1 MGLRAPAQ
9 LHLGGCVPG
18 EHSETGQWCAV
29 VSGASSAAQQALTS
43 RQNGQPNGTL
53 GAYTGTGAT
62 RKDGSSMDVQ
72 SIIDKVNTGLF
83 IDGQW
88 RDAETGDTIDVI
100 NPATGKVIAK
110 VADGS
115 EKDAQDAIEAAGRA
129 QKSWAATPPRERGEI
144 LRRAFELLMEKQD
157 EIGAVMTAE
166 MGKSL
171 TEAKGEVAYGAEFF
185 RWFSEEAVRIGG
197 DYMKSTDGKNRLM
210 ISKEPVGPCILV
222 TPWNF
227 PLAMGTRKIGPALA
241 AGCTVVLKPAQL
253 TPLTSFMLMEVL
265 VEAGV
270 PAGVVNVVTSSSA
283 RRVVTPWM
291 ESGIA
296 RKISFTGST
305 EVGKNLLKQAADNV
319 LKTSMELGGNAPF
332 IVCEDADLDKA
343 VEGAMQAKMRNI
355 GEACTAANRVIVHSS
370 VADEFAKRMAERM
383 EALKVGNGLE
393 DGVDIGPLVEEKA
406 LDKVAE
412 LVDEAV
418 SAGAHVVT
426 GGKRVDGDGFFYE
439 PTVLT
444 NIPADVA
451 INREEIFGPVAPIYT
466 FDSEDEAIEMANA
479 TEFGLS
485 SYLYT
490 ENLEKALRLSEQI
503 EAGMVGLNTGLVSN
517 PAAPFGGVK
526 ESGLGREGSQFGI
539 DEYLEIKYVATPV
552 G

>member
-1 MGLRAPAQ
+1 
-9 LHLGGCVPG
+9 
-18 EHSETGQWCAV
+18 
-29 VSGASSAAQQALTS
+29 
-43 RQNGQPNGTL
+43 
-53 GAYTGTGAT
+53 
-62 RKDGSSMDVQ
+62 MDVQ

-227 PLAMGTRKIGPALA
+227 PLAMGTRKIGPALT

-305 EVGKNLLKQAADNV
+305 DVGKNLLKQAADNV

-355 GEACTAANRVIVHSS
+355 GEACTAANRLIVHSS
-370 VADEFAKRMAERM
+370 VADEFAKRMAQRM

-426 GGKRVDGDGFFYE
+426 GGKRVEGDGFFYE

-451 INREEIFGPVAPIYT
+451 INHEEIFGPVAPIYT
-466 FDSEDEAIEMANA
+466 FDSEDEAIDMANA

>member
-1 MGLRAPAQ
+1 
-9 LHLGGCVPG
+9 
-18 EHSETGQWCAV
+18 
-29 VSGASSAAQQALTS
+29 
-43 RQNGQPNGTL
+43 
-53 GAYTGTGAT
+53 
-62 RKDGSSMDVQ
+62 MDVQ
-72 SIIDKVNTGLF
+72 SIIDKVSTGLF
-83 IDGQW
+83 IDGEW
-88 RDAETGDTIDVI
+88 RDAEGGKTLDVI

-110 VADGS
+110 VADAS
-115 EKDAQDAIEAAGRA
+115 EADATAAIEAAGRA
-129 QKSWAATPPRERGEI
+129 QKSWAATAPRERAEI
-144 LRRAFELLMEKQD
+144 LRKAFELLMERQD
-157 EIGAVMTAE
+157 DIAAVMTAE
-166 MGKSL
+166 MGKAL
-171 TEAKGEVAYGAEFF
+171 GEAQGEVAYGAEFF
-185 RWFSEEAVRIGG
+185 RWFSEEAVRVGG
-197 DYMKSTDGKNRLM
+197 NYMKSTDGNNRLM

-253 TPLTSFMLMEVL
+253 TPLTSFMLTEVL

-283 RRVVTPWM
+283 RRVVTPWI

-296 RKISFTGST
+296 RKLSFTGST
-305 EVGKNLLKQAADNV
+305 DVGKNLLKQAADGV

-332 IVCEDADLDKA
+332 VVCEDADLDKA
-343 VEGAMQAKMRNI
+343 VDGAMQAKMRNI
-355 GEACTAANRVIVHSS
+355 GEACTAANRFIVHSS
-370 VADEFAKRMAERM
+370 VADEFSKKMAERM
-383 EALKVGNGLE
+383 SSLKVGNGLE
-393 DGVDIGPLVEEKA
+393 DGIEIGPLVEEKA
-406 LDKVAE
+406 LDKVTE

-418 SAGAHVVT
+418 SAGAKVVT
-426 GGKRVDGDGFFYE
+426 GGKRIEGDGFFYE

-444 NIPADVA
+444 NIPSGVA
-451 INREEIFGPVAPIYT
+451 INEEEIFGPVAPIYT
-466 FDSEDEAIEMANA
+466 FDTEEEAIEMANS

-526 ESGLGREGSQFGI
+526 ESGLGREGSKFGI

>member
-1 MGLRAPAQ
+1 
-9 LHLGGCVPG
+9 
-18 EHSETGQWCAV
+18 
-29 VSGASSAAQQALTS
+29 
-43 RQNGQPNGTL
+43 
-53 GAYTGTGAT
+53 
-62 RKDGSSMDVQ
+62 MDVQ

-115 EKDAQDAIEAAGRA
+115 KKDAQDAIEAAGRA

-305 EVGKNLLKQAADNV
+305 DVGKNLLKQAADNV

-355 GEACTAANRVIVHSS
+355 GEACTAANRLIVHSS

-426 GGKRVDGDGFFYE
+426 GGKRVEGDGFFYE

>member
-1 MGLRAPAQ
+1 
-9 LHLGGCVPG
+9 
-18 EHSETGQWCAV
+18 
-29 VSGASSAAQQALTS
+29 
-43 RQNGQPNGTL
+43 
-53 GAYTGTGAT
+53 
-62 RKDGSSMDVQ
+62 MDVQ

-144 LRRAFELLMEKQD
+144 LRRAFELLIEKQD

-253 TPLTSFMLMEVL
+253 TPLTSFMLTEVL

-305 EVGKNLLKQAADNV
+305 DVGKNLLKQAADNV

-355 GEACTAANRVIVHSS
+355 GEACTAANRLIVHSS

-426 GGKRVDGDGFFYE
+426 GGKRVEGDGFFYE

>member
-1 MGLRAPAQ
+1 
-9 LHLGGCVPG
+9 
-18 EHSETGQWCAV
+18 
-29 VSGASSAAQQALTS
+29 
-43 RQNGQPNGTL
+43 
-53 GAYTGTGAT
+53 
-62 RKDGSSMDVQ
+62 MDVQ

-305 EVGKNLLKQAADNV
+305 DVGKNLLKQAADNV

-355 GEACTAANRVIVHSS
+355 GEACTAANRLIVHSS

-383 EALKVGNGLE
+383 SALKVGNGLE

-426 GGKRVDGDGFFYE
+426 GGKRVEGDGFFYE

>member
-1 MGLRAPAQ
+1 
-9 LHLGGCVPG
+9 
-18 EHSETGQWCAV
+18 
-29 VSGASSAAQQALTS
+29 
-43 RQNGQPNGTL
+43 
-53 GAYTGTGAT
+53 
-62 RKDGSSMDVQ
+62 MDVQ

-265 VEAGV
+265 IEAGV

-305 EVGKNLLKQAADNV
+305 DVGKNLLKQAADNV

-355 GEACTAANRVIVHSS
+355 GEACTAANRLIVHSS

-383 EALKVGNGLE
+383 AALKVGNGLE

-418 SAGAHVVT
+418 SAGANVVT
-426 GGKRVDGDGFFYE
+426 GGKRVEGDGFFYE

>member
-1 MGLRAPAQ
+1 
-9 LHLGGCVPG
+9 
-18 EHSETGQWCAV
+18 
-29 VSGASSAAQQALTS
+29 
-43 RQNGQPNGTL
+43 
-53 GAYTGTGAT
+53 
-62 RKDGSSMDVQ
+62 MDVQ

-253 TPLTSFMLMEVL
+253 TPLTSFMLTEVL

-305 EVGKNLLKQAADNV
+305 DVGKNLLKQAADNV

-355 GEACTAANRVIVHSS
+355 GEACTAANRLIVHSS

-418 SAGAHVVT
+418 SAGANVVT
-426 GGKRVDGDGFFYE
+426 GGKRIEGDGFFYE

>member
-1 MGLRAPAQ
+1 
-9 LHLGGCVPG
+9 
-18 EHSETGQWCAV
+18 
-29 VSGASSAAQQALTS
+29 
-43 RQNGQPNGTL
+43 
-53 GAYTGTGAT
+53 
-62 RKDGSSMDVQ
+62 MDVQ

-144 LRRAFELLMEKQD
+144 LRRAFELLIEKQD

-305 EVGKNLLKQAADNV
+305 DVGKNLLKQAADNV

-355 GEACTAANRVIVHSS
+355 GEACTAANRLIVHSS

-383 EALKVGNGLE
+383 EALKVGNGFE

-426 GGKRVDGDGFFYE
+426 GGKRVEGDGFFYE

>member
-1 MGLRAPAQ
+1 
-9 LHLGGCVPG
+9 
-18 EHSETGQWCAV
+18 
-29 VSGASSAAQQALTS
+29 
-43 RQNGQPNGTL
+43 
-53 GAYTGTGAT
+53 
-62 RKDGSSMDVQ
+62 MDVQ

-144 LRRAFELLMEKQD
+144 LRRAFELLMERQD

-253 TPLTSFMLMEVL
+253 TPLTSFMLTEVL

-355 GEACTAANRVIVHSS
+355 GEACTAANRLIVHSS

-418 SAGAHVVT
+418 SAGANVVT
-426 GGKRVDGDGFFYE
+426 GGKRVEGDGFFYE

>member
-1 MGLRAPAQ
+1 
-9 LHLGGCVPG
+9 
-18 EHSETGQWCAV
+18 
-29 VSGASSAAQQALTS
+29 
-43 RQNGQPNGTL
+43 
-53 GAYTGTGAT
+53 
-62 RKDGSSMDVQ
+62 MDVQ

-265 VEAGV
+265 IEAGV

-305 EVGKNLLKQAADNV
+305 DVGKNLLKQAADNV

-332 IVCEDADLDKA
+332 VVCEDADLDKA

-355 GEACTAANRVIVHSS
+355 GEACTAANRLIVHSS

-383 EALKVGNGLE
+383 AALKVGNGLE

-426 GGKRVDGDGFFYE
+426 GGKRIEGDGFFYE

>member
-1 MGLRAPAQ
+1 
-9 LHLGGCVPG
+9 
-18 EHSETGQWCAV
+18 
-29 VSGASSAAQQALTS
+29 
-43 RQNGQPNGTL
+43 
-53 GAYTGTGAT
+53 
-62 RKDGSSMDVQ
+62 MDVQ

-305 EVGKNLLKQAADNV
+305 DVGKNLLKQAADNV

-355 GEACTAANRVIVHSS
+355 GEACTAANRLIVHSS

-393 DGVDIGPLVEEKA
+393 NGVDIGPLVEEKA

-426 GGKRVDGDGFFYE
+426 GGKRVEGDGFFYE

>member
-1 MGLRAPAQ
+1 
-9 LHLGGCVPG
+9 
-18 EHSETGQWCAV
+18 
-29 VSGASSAAQQALTS
+29 
-43 RQNGQPNGTL
+43 
-53 GAYTGTGAT
+53 
-62 RKDGSSMDVQ
+62 MDVQ

-355 GEACTAANRVIVHSS
+355 GEACTAANRLIVHSS

-426 GGKRVDGDGFFYE
+426 GGKRVEGDGFFYE

>member
-1 MGLRAPAQ
+1 
-9 LHLGGCVPG
+9 
-18 EHSETGQWCAV
+18 
-29 VSGASSAAQQALTS
+29 
-43 RQNGQPNGTL
+43 
-53 GAYTGTGAT
+53 
-62 RKDGSSMDVQ
+62 MDVQ

-305 EVGKNLLKQAADNV
+305 DVGKNLLKQAADNV

-355 GEACTAANRVIVHSS
+355 GEACTAANRLIVHSS

-426 GGKRVDGDGFFYE
+426 GGKRVAGDGFFYE

>member
-1 MGLRAPAQ
+1 
-9 LHLGGCVPG
+9 
-18 EHSETGQWCAV
+18 
-29 VSGASSAAQQALTS
+29 
-43 RQNGQPNGTL
+43 
-53 GAYTGTGAT
+53 
-62 RKDGSSMDVQ
+62 MDAQ

-144 LRRAFELLMEKQD
+144 LRRAFELLMERQD

-185 RWFSEEAVRIGG
+185 RWFSEEAVRVGG

-253 TPLTSFMLMEVL
+253 TPLTSFMLTEVL

-305 EVGKNLLKQAADNV
+305 DVGKNLLKQAADNV

-343 VEGAMQAKMRNI
+343 VDGAMQAKMRNI
-355 GEACTAANRVIVHSS
+355 GEACTAANRLIVHSS

-426 GGKRVDGDGFFYE
+426 GGKRIESDGFFYE

-444 NIPADVA
+444 NIPAGVA
-451 INREEIFGPVAPIYT
+451 INHEEIFGPVAPIYT